1 MYTLAS
7 GFVLFVLLV
16 FWQGSETV
24 LLDVQGL
31 PGIIMRSFFFL
42 AILATCWGMWALR
55 SVDMFGMDA
64 VIKNQ
69 KGQQPASKP
78 FSVRGPYRWVRH
90 PLYLFTI
97 VIFWSCP
104 LITTDR
110 LLLNVLW
117 TLWIVIGTMLEERE
131 LVEDFGDDY
140 RDYQAK
146 VPMLLPRSFRPVY
159 PREN

>member
-1 MYTLAS
+1 
-7 GFVLFVLLV
+7 
-16 FWQGSETV
+16 
-24 LLDVQGL
+24 
-31 PGIIMRSFFFL
+31 
-42 AILATCWGMWALR
+42 MWALR

-69 KGQQPASKP
+69 KDEQPVSKP
-78 FSVRGPYRWVRH
+78 FTVRGPYRWVRH

-97 VIFWSCP
+97 MLFWSCP
-104 LITTDR
+104 VITADR

-131 LVEDFGDDY
+131 LIDDFGDDY

-146 VPMLLPRSFRPVY
+146 VPMLLPRTLRPVY
-159 PREN
+159 PAGN